1 MRYITIALLVL
12 FFSIS
17 GYSQTLELTI
27 SNPQPRL
34 GEIFT
39 LSVEIDTVATNV
51 FSFLSNK
58 FIVSPY
64 KSSSNTGSTI
74 GVSLQATK
82 LGHND
87 IGPLNFKID
96 NKVYTSNKIKFDV
109 VDSLPPVNKGLWFR
123 TTPIDDSTVY
133 LIIEQRIP
141 ALVYVTHDSPTSMT
155 MTTKTN
161 DEDKEVEMVQDS
173 DNISFGG
180 SHSDYQSV
188 KEPKNKT
195 ESKFEYFFALYKIKR
210 NKNGNPVVISKDDF
224 KNIPDYY
231 VFKNILIN

>member
-1 MRYITIALLVL
+1 MRYITTALLVL
-12 FFSIS
+12 LFPIS

-51 FSFLSNK
+51 FSFL
-58 FIVSPY
+58 
-64 KSSSNTGSTI
+64 
-74 GVSLQATK
+74 
-82 LGHND
+82 
-87 IGPLNFKID
+87 
-96 NKVYTSNKIKFDV
+96 YTSNKIKFDV

-123 TTPIDDSTVY
+123 TTPIDDSTIY

-141 ALVYVTHDSPTSMT
+141 ALVYVTHDSPTSMS

-161 DEDKEVEMVQDS
+161 DEDKEIEMVQDS

-231 VFKNILIN
+231 VFKNIVIN